1 MSNTPQTFKNGA
13 IALVI
18 ALFLIALGALGS
30 YFLLKRHFQAISDTF
45 KPDTVEVIKYD
56 TLNILKPVEI
66 EKIKYLTEKVP
77 VYIHDTLNHV
87 DTFYAQREQRVY
99 GDSLYR
105 AVVSGVDPRLDSLS
119 IYRKTIDHYVTKKVT
134 VKRPWGIGVQLGYGL
149 PIGVEGYKTYP
160 YVGIG
165 ISYNILSW

>member
-1 MSNTPQTFKNGA
+1 MNKGLLYGISLLLA
-13 IALVI
+13 
-18 ALFLIALGALGS
+18 FLLGAAVS
-30 YFLLKRHFQAISDTF
+30 YPLIKGRFQAISDTF